1 MFDKICK
8 KLELANILKSLWDTW
23 MRHNVETVMKPVGN
37 AMIIGNL

>member
-23 MRHNVETVMKPVGN
+23 MRHNVETIMKSVGN
-37 AMIIGNL
+37 AMKIGNL